1 MATNKRTYPNNYFA
15 WYNDDKR
22 LALVAIDTTATSGER
37 TKEKYDTF
45 QGDGD
50 LSGAITA
57 FANYSSTVA
66 GTVQVTDASHGL
78 DTGDRITIASL
89 PDAYYDTASSNSDSN
104 YEITKINANSFY
116 ISATYSAED
125 SGTWTSLF
133 VDKGLRITYH
143 SFYDTPTST
152 DNDLETDLGLGSGLH
167 NSLICYMKARLYEDQ
182 GDLEKATYFRRMY
195 EKMVNQY
202 PSRKSGIRILSVPY
216 M

>member
-1 MATNKRTYPNNYFA
+1 MATNKRTYPNDYFA

-22 LALVAIDTTATSGER
+22 LALVALDTTSTSGER

-50 LSGAITA
+50 LSGSITA
-57 FANYSSTVA
+57 SSTSA
-66 GTVQVTDASHGL
+66 GSTVNFTSNSHGL
-78 DTGDRITIASL
+78 EVDDRVAISGTTS
-89 PDAYYDTASSNSDSN
+89 Y
-104 YEITKINANSFY
+104 NANYAVSAVSDANTFTV
-116 ISATYSAED
+116 SATNSTSTET
-125 SGTWTSLF
+125 GTWTSLF

-167 NSLICYMKARLYEDQ
+167 NTLICYMKARLYEDQ

-202 PSRKSGIRILSVPY
+202 PSRKSGVRALAVPY

>member
-1 MATNKRTYPNNYFA
+1 MAKRNYPNDYFA

-22 LALVAIDTTATSGER
+22 LALVALDTTSTSGER
-37 TKEKYDTF
+37 TKEIYDTF

-50 LSGAITA
+50 LSGTITT
-57 FANYSSTVA
+57 FANYTSTVS

-78 DTGDRITIASL
+78 DTGDRITITSS
-89 PDAYYDTASSNSDSN
+89 PDSYYDTASSNSDGN
-104 YEITKINANSFY
+104 YEITKIDANNFY

-133 VDKGLRITYH
+133 VDKGLRITCH

-152 DNDLETDLGLGSGLH
+152 DNDLESDLGLNSGLH
-167 NSLICYMKARLYEDQ
+167 NCLICYMKARLYEDQ
-182 GDLEKATYFRRMY
+182 GDLEKAQYFRRMY
-195 EKMVNQY
+195 EKNVAQY
-202 PSRKSGIRILSVPY
+202 PSRKSGVRTLAVPY